1 MSMVFTVGFD
11 VTDMEGKS
19 VLVFLKPVNPQRNVL
34 IHAWRVL
41 TGAPGGSLSFSYD
54 GAISTDVSSAGW
66 QPGSSIV
73 SARADVLPGQ
83 LYSVV
88 SPSGLSPELQLAPA
102 SLAQTTLT
110 PEQAGVI
117 NQTNPFI
124 QFDSNWYVDSQ
135 PVMTAPHVDT
145 GMTVVFQCPPT
156 LYFMVAP
163 APMAGQTY
171 IVQNF
176 LDMTEYPVPASA
188 SAVNVTLTRD
198 QGLWVFKFQALP
210 AAPAGVT

>member
-1 MSMVFTVGFD
+1 MSTVFTVSFE
-11 VTDMEGKS
+11 VTQMEGKS
-19 VLVFLKPVNPQRNVL
+19 VLVFLKPVNPQWNVL

-41 TGAPGGSLSFSYD
+41 TGAPGDSLSFSYD

-73 SARADVLPGQ
+73 SNREAVQPGQ
-83 LYSVV
+83 LYAAV
-88 SPSGLSPELQLAPA
+88 SPSGLSPQLQLAPA

-110 PEQAGVI
+110 PEQSGVI

-135 PVMTAPHVDT
+135 PVMTAPYVDT
-145 GMTVVFQCPPT
+145 GMTVVFQCQPA
-156 LYFMVAP
+156 LYFMVAA
-163 APMAGQTY
+163 APMAGQTC

-176 LDMTEYPVPASA
+176 ADMTEYQVPATA
-188 SAVNVTLTRD
+188 AAVNVALTRD
-198 QGLWVFKFQALP
+198 QGFWRFNFDVTQSAV
-210 AAPAGVT
+210 AGAT